1 MTSLFISFEGLEGS
15 GKSTQAGLLAGK
27 LKEKGF
33 PVIATREPGG
43 TRIGESIRAITHG
56 KENVDLTAAAE
67 AYLMAASR
75 AQHVREIIK
84 PALES
89 GKIVICDRFLDS
101 SLAYQG
107 YGRGLGEETIWELN
121 RLAMDSLFSFFF
133 PPHIPHNP
141 QIPHI
146 PLTIF
151 LDVPPAIGF
160 ARRNNTDKIDRL
172 DLQQKDFYQRVYEGY
187 KKLAEKYKERYITI
201 DSSKPIGEVAET
213 IWTKIETNLSR

>member
-1 MTSLFISFEGLEGS
+1 MSNLFISFEGLEGS
-15 GKSTQAGLLAGK
+15 GKSTQAGLLAGL

-107 YGRGLGEETIWELN
+107 YGRGLGET
-121 RLAMDSLFSFFF
+121 
-133 PPHIPHNP
+133 
-141 QIPHI
+141 
-146 PLTIF
+146 TIF
-151 LDVPPAIGF
+151 QLNNLAINLKNVSKADVGQILPDITFFLDISPEVGF

-172 DLQQKDFYQRVYEGY
+172 DLQQKDFYQRVYKGY

>member
-1 MTSLFISFEGLEGS
+1 MSSLFISFEGLEGS
-15 GKSTQAGLLAGK
+15 GKSTQAGLLAGL

-89 GKIVICDRFLDS
+89 DKIVICDRFLDS

-107 YGRGLGEETIWELN
+107 YGRGLGET
-121 RLAMDSLFSFFF
+121 
-133 PPHIPHNP
+133 
-141 QIPHI
+141 
-146 PLTIF
+146 TIF
-151 LDVPPAIGF
+151 QLNNLAINLKNVSKADVGQILPDITFFLDISPEVGF

-172 DLQQKDFYQRVYEGY
+172 DLQQKDFYQRVWEGY

-201 DSSKPIGEVAET
+201 DSSKPIKEVAET
-213 IWTKIETNLSR
+213 IWTKIESHLVR

>member
-1 MTSLFISFEGLEGS
+1 MQSLFISFEGLEGS
-15 GKSTQAGLLAGK
+15 GKSTQAGLLAGL

-33 PVIATREPGG
+33 PVIVTREPGG

-107 YGRGLGEETIWELN
+107 YGRGLGEETILELN
-121 RLAMDSLFSFFF
+121 RLAMDSLFFLPLF
-133 PPHIPHNP
+133 PHIPHHP

-146 PLTIF
+146 SLTIF
-151 LDVPPAIGF
+151 LDVSPETGF

-172 DLQQKDFYQRVYEGY
+172 DLQQKDFYQRVYKGY
-187 KKLAEKYKERYITI
+187 KKLAEKYKKRYITI
-201 DSSKPIGEVAET
+201 DSSKSIREVAET
-213 IWTKIETNLSR
+213 IWVKVQAYLIK